1 VKNRLKELRK
11 TRQWSQSD
19 LARALEIS
27 RQAING
33 FESGKFTPSLEMA
46 FKIAKLFDVAI
57 EEIFVY
63 QEKNS
68 MQNLIEKIVQWLPK
82 GERFTV
88 KAINAVEFAQQQA
101 ALSKHS
107 QVEPEHLL
115 YGLLRDS
122 TTTAARLLK
131 ENGLTLNIEDSDGQ
145 THRLEPQN
153 KPKISKISP
162 ESEYVF
168 ELALRSAQLKKGKY
182 IETEHLLLGLIQ
194 LAQLGHSDLA
204 DLFQQYEVNI
214 PALTKGLIEAI

>member
-1 VKNRLKELRK
+1 MKNRLKELRSNH
-11 TRQWSQSD
+11 QWSQSD

-27 RQAING
+27 RQAVNG

-57 EEIFVY
+57 EDVFLY

-88 KAINAVEFAQQQA
+88 KAIKAVEFAQQQA

-131 ENGLTLNIEDSDGQ
+131 ENGLTLKIEDSD
-145 THRLEPQN
+145 RIEPQSQ
-153 KPKISKISP
+153 PKILKISP

-168 ELALRSAQLKKGKY
+168 ELALKSAQLKKGKY

-204 DLFQQYEVNI
+204 DLFQQYEVDI